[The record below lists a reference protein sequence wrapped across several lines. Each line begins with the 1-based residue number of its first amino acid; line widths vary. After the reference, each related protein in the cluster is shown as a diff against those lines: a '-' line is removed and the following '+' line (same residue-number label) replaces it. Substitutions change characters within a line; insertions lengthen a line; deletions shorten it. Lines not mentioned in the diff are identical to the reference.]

1 MKNLKIF
8 MKVEKPLHSSSEDLR
23 TISGFG
29 CPDYMR
35 NRSTSEVSSFYQC
48 SWKLISTA
56 GPQREPWNQK
66 VMRECSRRGEHK
78 RMLSKLIFGISCLY
92 FILMMNWIHQSILK
106 THVALGALQFHLV
119 QIKAAWREQGH
130 SKYKVNA
137 FFPRMTSAM

>member
-1 MKNLKIF
+1 MKADKS
-8 MKVEKPLHSSSEDLR
+8 LHSSSGDLR
-23 TISGFG
+23 TISDFG
-29 CPDYMR
+29 CPEYMR
-35 NRSTSEVSSFYQC
+35 DRSTSEVSSFYQC

-56 GPQREPWNQK
+56 GPQREPRNHK
-66 VMRECSRRGEHK
+66 VMREHSKREEHK
-78 RMLSKLIFGISCLY
+78 GMLSKLSFLVSCLY

-130 SKYKVNA
+130 SKYKINA